1 MTADDL
7 RNAGE
12 ALYGPRWQREL
23 ARALGTNH
31 RQVAFWL
38 TGERRMTADLADRL
52 DSLLINRLTA
62 LVAARRELQHAVRR
76 AA

>member
-1 MTADDL
+1 MTTIDL

-12 ALYGPRWQREL
+12 ALFGARWQREL

-38 TGERRMTADLADRL
+38 TGERRMPLNLADRL
-52 DSLLINRLTA
+52 DALLIARLTA
-62 LVAARRELQHAVRR
+62 LVAARRELQRALRR